1 MPPAKVAARSASV
14 REYTKAVE
22 RERVE
27 LHPHLKKWVED
38 VATSA
43 PPAGELAAEA
53 QVELQG

>member
-1 MPPAKVAARSASV
+1 M

-27 LHPHLKKWVED
+27 LRPRLKKWVED
-38 VATSA
+38 AATSA
-43 PPAGELAAEA
+43 PPAGEPAAEA